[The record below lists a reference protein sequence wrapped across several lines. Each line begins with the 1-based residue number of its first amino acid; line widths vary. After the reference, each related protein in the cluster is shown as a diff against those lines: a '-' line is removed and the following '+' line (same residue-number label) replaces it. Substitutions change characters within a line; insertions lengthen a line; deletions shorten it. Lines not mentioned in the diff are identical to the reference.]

1 MVDQSRIED
10 NPWFKIDRFLRQKL
24 GLLQIG
30 ANLAGACIV
39 TAYFVFLDQIRP
51 IEKVNN
57 TVTVVLIMFVGLV
70 IIAIVFLHR

>member
-1 MVDQSRIED
+1 MMVDQSRIED

-51 IEKVNN
+51 I
-57 TVTVVLIMFVGLV
+57 
-70 IIAIVFLHR
+70 